1 MPESEKCAALQP
13 NIMAQRRPMPPGAT
27 VNERGAAAM
36 KHTDR
41 HARTRSYPVMRPHGR
56 MDFIPAAR

>member
-1 MPESEKCAALQP
+1 
-13 NIMAQRRPMPPGAT
+13 
-27 VNERGAAAM
+27 M

-41 HARTRSYPVMRPHGR
+41 HARTRSSPVMRPRGR

>member
-1 MPESEKCAALQP
+1 
-13 NIMAQRRPMPPGAT
+13 
-27 VNERGAAAM
+27 M

-41 HARTRSYPVMRPHGR
+41 HARTRSSPVMRPHGR

>member
-1 MPESEKCAALQP
+1 MRRVAAQYNGSAPADAL
-13 NIMAQRRPMPPGAT
+13 GAT

-41 HARTRSYPVMRPHGR
+41 HARTRSSPVMRPRGR